1 MTTDVATTM
10 ITAAVIFA
18 ATNIDDIVILTLFF
32 SQVNQSF
39 RPWHVVTGQL
49 LGFSA
54 LVAISLLGY
63 LTGLVIPHQ
72 VIGLLGFLP
81 IIIGIRQWQKRNE
94 VQENVAVAGISKSST
109 FSAITSVS
117 AVTFANGGDNI
128 GIYMP
133 LFATS
138 TKTELLITLIVFYV
152 LLVVWCI
159 AAYFLTR
166 QATVAQI
173 LTRYGHVIVPFVLI
187 GLGIFIL
194 IKSEAYTLILGLLG

>member
-1 MTTDVATTM
+1 MTTDVATTI

-63 LTGLVIPHQ
+63 LTGLIIPHQ
-72 VIGLLGFLP
+72 VIGLLGILP

-94 VQENVAVAGISKSST
+94 VQDNVAVAGISKSST

-159 AAYFLTR
+159 TAYFLTR

-194 IKSEAYTLILGLLG
+194 IKSEAYTLILGLLR